1 MPEGDGPP
9 SIPPIFHL
17 SWSIG
22 PRGGTSE
29 SGQTAVPASDVT
41 SNRRQ
46 PRSDSGVPCHRN
58 GSGPQNSSPLALSE
72 HTNSSPVEYT
82 TRAVIHIAV
91 VGVATTHRSTGA
103 TAGTSR
109 GGGSVHNSNGALIRW
124 VSRARERHTHDSTVR
139 SGASVASP
147 AIAAVGPRT
156 GRPNLRQVR
165 IHVCD
170 GAYPVSVCEI
180 PWCSA
185 DTTVAALYVRPS
197 VQSRP

>member
-1 MPEGDGPP
+1 MPRSPHVQATAKVSLRGTGQCQRAMVHLRF
-9 SIPPIFHL
+9 PPILHL
-17 SWSIG
+17 SRSIG
-22 PRGGTSE
+22 PRGGNSV

-46 PRSDSGVPCHRN
+46 PRSDSRLPCHRN

-91 VGVATTHRSTGA
+91 VGVATKHRSKGA

-109 GGGSVHNSNGALIRW
+109 GGGSVQNSNGALIPW
-124 VSRARERHTHDSTVR
+124 ISRARERHTHDSTVR
-139 SGASVASP
+139 SDANGAFPVVAT
-147 AIAAVGPRT
+147 VGPGT

-170 GAYPVSVCEI
+170 GA
-180 PWCSA
+180 
-185 DTTVAALYVRPS
+185 
-197 VQSRP
+197 